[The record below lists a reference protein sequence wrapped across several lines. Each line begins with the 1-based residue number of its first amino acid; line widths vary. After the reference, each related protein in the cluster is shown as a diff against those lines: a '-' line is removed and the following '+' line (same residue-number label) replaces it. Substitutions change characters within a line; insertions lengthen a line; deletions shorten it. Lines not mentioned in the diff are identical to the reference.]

1 MRLSKSTLAASLL
14 ITVFCQSCSKSEPQN
29 ASEQEEAATKAT
41 PIPSENITAASFGCI
56 SDLTPVD
63 RFFVGNLNGN
73 LEATVAVAKSKTGG
87 VYPAGSV
94 VQLVPGEVMVKRVA
108 GYNAKTKDWEF
119 FELDASKTGTSIR
132 KRGADGVVN
141 RFGGNCLECHEKA
154 KPQWDLICQQDH
166 GCDPIPLTTEM
177 IRGLQK
183 TDPRCEAT
191 PLTTEEG
198 EALKALKAQMTT

>member
-14 ITVFCQSCSKSEPQN
+14 ISVFCQSCSKSEPQN
-29 ASEQEEAATKAT
+29 ASAQEETATKDT

-73 LEATVAVAKSKTGG
+73 LEATGAVAKSKTGG

-119 FELDASKTGTSIR
+119 FEVDASKTGTSIR

-191 PLTTEEG
+191 PLTAEEG
-198 EALKALKAQMTT
+198 EALKALKAQMMT